1 MGDKV
6 LDGALTDIPLKT
18 MTTKA
23 YSMWFIQNNAV
34 TDYAWAEAEHMF
46 TYTKA
51 HSTQMLWGI

>member
-34 TDYAWAEAEHMF
+34 TDYA
-46 TYTKA
+46 
-51 HSTQMLWGI
+51 